1 MRRKAACNKHLCDSL
16 FEVALFDRK
25 HRLDVPLWVRNWKTI
40 ASAIAVDTER
50 PSRVK

>member
-1 MRRKAACNKHLCDSL
+1 MRQKAACNKHFCDFL
-16 FEVALFDRK
+16 FEVALFSCK
-25 HRLDVPLWVRNWKTI
+25 HRLDLPLWVRNWKTI